1 MGSTSIDLNTLLI
14 VTVAN
19 IVLLAIVSPAV
30 MGRKISIAARSAR
43 WSLVLHAVSWI
54 CMILSNMWPES
65 LADRT
70 LSTLSVGGFAA
81 SNWMLF
87 KALTYWLGPRPL
99 HRLSKVLMYAI
110 PIGYFLLFGNYASR
124 VGWANFLLAAQMLI
138 VALACFQPTNTV
150 RGKWRW
156 VVAFGLVAMSLLTL
170 GRGILGAFTDFYPSF
185 LTPHPWNITAMFMT
199 NLLPLMINYAIL
211 GGWHEEAEIA
221 MHEQAIT
228 DALTGLYNR
237 RGWLEIAHPLVST
250 ANRQNEKLALLMF
263 DIDYFKKINDSHGHD
278 AGDRALVALGKLLL
292 KNRRTNDIASRVGG
306 EEFCLLLIGCSLDS
320 AIAIDQRLRNQLP
333 DMATELGFPVNY
345 SCGLAMR
352 QPGETLERMMIRA
365 DAALYAAK
373 EAGRGRLHIAA

>member
-1 MGSTSIDLNTLLI
+1 MNSISIDLNTLLV

-30 MGRKISIAARSAR
+30 MGWQISVAARSAR
-43 WSLVLHAVSWI
+43 WSLVLHAASWV
-54 CMILSNMWPES
+54 CMILSNLWPETF
-65 LADRT
+65 ADRV

-87 KALTYWLGPRPL
+87 KALTYWLGPRRFYRTSML
-99 HRLSKVLMYAI
+99 LMYMI
-110 PIGYFLLFGNYASR
+110 PLGYFSLFGNYAAR
-124 VGWANFLLAAQMLI
+124 VGWANFLLAAQMLL
-138 VALACFQPTNTV
+138 VALACFQPVNTV
-150 RGKWRW
+150 HGKWRL
-156 VVAFGLVAMSLLTL
+156 VVAFGLVAMASLTF
-170 GRGILGAFTDFYPSF
+170 GRGVLGAFTDFYPSF

-237 RGWLEIAHPLVST
+237 RGWLEIAHPLVAT

-263 DIDYFKKINDSHGHD
+263 DIDYFKKINDTHGHD
-278 AGDRALVALGKLLL
+278 AGDRALKALGKLLL
-292 KNRRTNDIASRVGG
+292 TNRRENDIASRVGG
-306 EEFCLLLIGCSLDS
+306 EEFCLLLIGCSAAS
-320 AIAIDQRLRNQLP
+320 AIEIDKGLRKQLP
-333 DMATELGFPVNY
+333 AMATQLGFPIDY
-345 SCGLAMR
+345 SCGLAIR

-365 DAALYAAK
+365 DTALYAAK
-373 EAGRGRLHIAA
+373 EAGRGQLQIAA

>member
-99 HRLSKVLMYAI
+99 HRLSKLLMYAI

-156 VVAFGLVAMSLLTL
+156 VVAFGLVAMSLLTV

-185 LTPHPWNITAMFMT
+185 LTPHPWNITAMFIT

-250 ANRQNEKLALLMF
+250 ANRQNDKLALLMF

-320 AIAIDQRLRNQLP
+320 AIEIDQRLRNQLP